1 MASCS
6 WLISNSVVPLKKKT
20 KQKKNYS
27 IFTVQ
32 LQPDIRVHKQRLK
45 FPKRAAEIGNHSYFC
60 ERPAV
65 ISSAGFT
72 RGGCRPPS
80 VRSDAQLLLQ
90 YDATQRRFG
99 EMENLMKS
107 IEQELNHVFHT
118 IASENGAWDTGEPSG
133 RVQSGGWNWKWTA
146 APSPFWQPGVNKSQF
161 PSIASHSWPQKNPP
175 PTPPTP
181 IPQQCSG
188 GSAQL
193 ILR

>member
-6 WLISNSVVPLKKKT
+6 WLISNSVVPLKKN
-20 KQKKNYS
+20 KQKKK
-27 IFTVQ
+27 
-32 LQPDIRVHKQRLK
+32 LQHFHSPAAAGYQSPQAASEI
-45 FPKRAAEIGNHSYFC
+45 PKRAAEIGNHSYFC
-60 ERPAV
+60 ECPAV

-80 VRSDAQLLLQ
+80 FRSDAQLLLQ

-175 PTPPTP
+175 PPSPNSTAEAAR
-181 IPQQCSG
+181 S
-188 GSAQL
+188 
-193 ILR
+193 